1 MSAAHSSRAHSC
13 RALLLGR
20 VAYGESDLV
29 VTLLTE
35 PLGRVSALAR
45 GARRSSKRFAGAL
58 EPMHTLRVSL
68 DERPRADLA
77 VLREAALDRPRSKLV
92 ADLESLQAAGK
103 ALSWLRRATPPRTPE
118 PEAWDAALR
127 FLDLLDR
134 DPGRQQERLVTFGM
148 QLLEAFGWG
157 LDLGRCVRCGKVCPP
172 EQTAL
177 VNPERGGLVCRSCGG
192 GPLRLESGL
201 RHALLLA
208 AQGHEDTI
216 PGADLPRALELVER
230 ALSAHMGFD

>member
-1 MSAAHSSRAHSC
+1 MA
-13 RALLLGR
+13 R

-35 PLGRVSALAR
+35 DIGRVSALAR
-45 GARRSSKRFAGAL
+45 GARRSSKRFGGAL

-68 DERPRADLA
+68 DERPRAELA
-77 VLREAALDRPRSKLV
+77 VLREAALDQPRSGLTR
-92 ADLESLQAAGK
+92 DLESLQAAGK
-103 ALSWLRRATPPRTPE
+103 ALSWLRRAAPPRTPE
-118 PEAWDAALR
+118 PEAWSATLR

-157 LDLGRCVRCGKVCPP
+157 LDLSRCVRCGKVCPP

-177 VNPERGGLVCRSCGG
+177 VSPERGGLVCRSCGG
-192 GPLRLESGL
+192 GPLRLTSDL
-201 RHALLLA
+201 RRSLLLA
-208 AQGHEDTI
+208 ALGQDDTV
-216 PGADLPRALELVER
+216 PAEDLPRALELVER
-230 ALSAHMGFD
+230 ALTAHMGFD